1 MPWVYR
7 FLCVVLVGAFACC
20 EGGWAPVDGRPPNHR
35 HTASLTEMRNRFAQ
49 CLRRRKKVIA
59 HSNAQY
65 LFTKAKALIAQTT
78 GAQ

>member
-1 MPWVYR
+1 MK
-7 FLCVVLVGAFACC
+7 
-20 EGGWAPVDGRPPNHR
+20 
-35 HTASLTEMRNRFAQ
+35 MRNRFAQ

>member
-7 FLCVVLVGAFACC
+7 FLCVVLVGVIPCC
-20 EGGWAPVDGRPPNHR
+20 QDGCGELTPHHR
-35 HTASLTEMRNRFAQ
+35 HTASPTEMRNRFAQ

-59 HSNAQY
+59 HPNAQY
-65 LFTKAKALIAQTT
+65 LFTKAKALIAQTA